1 MSGSAKVMST
11 GVHNIAFLHTPDVNY
26 HFDLVMRLLFA
37 QRRIAPSI
45 GLTVTFGPPE
55 RATTP
60 PRNLE
65 DSSPVQFVAW
75 SPAKDPLDAE
85 AQAAEE
91 AEARERLWKFHQS
104 RALHL
109 RAAILATQYMFLQDP
124 PQGPED

>member
-1 MSGSAKVMST
+1 MSECFNDGEEFQVIYVVVLFCLIQ
-11 GVHNIAFLHTPDVNY
+11 GVPL
-26 HFDLVMRLLFA
+26 RL
-37 QRRIAPSI
+37 RIPMH
-45 GLTVTFGPPE
+45 LPVTFGPPV

-60 PRNLE
+60 PRDQE
-65 DSSPVQFVAW
+65 DSSPVKFVAW
-75 SPAKDPLDAE
+75 SPARDPLDAD

-109 RAAILATQYMFLQDP
+109 RAAILATQYTFPQDP